1 MAVVARSYW
10 PLSLYCEKDKTDNC
24 GRTLPH
30 RNIQNNSYITIIKEK
45 RTDWNRKRVPLNQNE
60 CTADFRIGVP
70 FEQNLH
76 SERLQSQWPEP
87 FFWNDISFLR
97 KLPLWKIQNYFIW
110 KLDCQTLRAYH
121 VREFVE
127 MCHFVNIFEGFRFN
141 KYFKFKKNKII
152 ITAQEDSGN
161 PVTKERSWLMTN

>member
-1 MAVVARSYW
+1 MAIVARSYW

-76 SERLQSQWPEP
+76 SERLQSQWLEP
-87 FFWNDISFLR
+87 FFWNGISFLR

-110 KLDCQTLRAYH
+110 KLDCQTLQAYH
-121 VREFVE
+121 CKRICRNVSFGQYIQGSLLQQ
-127 MCHFVNIFEGFRFN
+127 IFQ
-141 KYFKFKKNKII
+141 I
-152 ITAQEDSGN
+152 
-161 PVTKERSWLMTN
+161 